1 MFEKASRLK
10 LRFPSSKGLL
20 SAEDLWDL
28 PLTSERN
35 ASLNGLAQ
43 AAYQGSAS
51 STPDFVGT
59 AAKSDETKLNELRLD
74 IIKHVIA
81 VRIAERDAAA
91 QAQQKREQKQK
102 IMALI
107 EEKQDES
114 LRGKTAE
121 ELQALL
127 ETI

>member
-10 LRFPSSKGLL
+10 LRFSSSKGTL
-20 SAEDLWDL
+20 STEDLWSL
-28 PLTSERN
+28 PLTSERGV
-35 ASLNGLAQ
+35 SLNGLAQ
-43 AAYQGSAS
+43 DAYQGSAS

-59 AAKSDETKLNELRLD
+59 AAKSDEAKLNELRLD

-102 IMALI
+102 IMTLI

-127 ETI
+127 ATI